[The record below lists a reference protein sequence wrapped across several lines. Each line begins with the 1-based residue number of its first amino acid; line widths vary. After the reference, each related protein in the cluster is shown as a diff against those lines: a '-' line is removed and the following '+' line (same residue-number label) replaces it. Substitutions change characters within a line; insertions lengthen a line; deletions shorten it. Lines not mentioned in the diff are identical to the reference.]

1 MRNCCWLVLSLYVQ
15 VVIVMFREV
24 IRFSKSFRVAKY
36 KNAVS

>member
-1 MRNCCWLVLSLYVQ
+1 MRKCCWLVLSLYVQ
-15 VVIVMFREV
+15 VVIVMSRKV